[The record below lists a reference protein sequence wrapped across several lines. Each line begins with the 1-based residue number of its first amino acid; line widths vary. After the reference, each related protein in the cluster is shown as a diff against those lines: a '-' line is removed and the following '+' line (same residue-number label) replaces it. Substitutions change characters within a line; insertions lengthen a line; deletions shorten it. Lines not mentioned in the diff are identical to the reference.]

1 MKKAKYNKRGTR
13 ILLDTG
19 WKEFDRQTNCITT
32 GNAVCNTQMSTY
44 IRPFSETE
52 CNGLVFRPG
61 ELMTF
66 DLKPYWKYSIPNRIL
81 ETLED
86 KCRKN
91 SMILYMFFT
100 TPSRKLGIVPFFWV
114 LTTREP
120 HPKLIDKH
128 VCLRFGE
135 RYTKRMAAATEV
147 LKYITEDDNEK
158 E

>member
-1 MKKAKYNKRGTR
+1 MKEPKFNKNGTR
-13 ILLDTG
+13 QLVDTG

-32 GNAVCNTQMSTY
+32 GNAVCSTQMSTY

-52 CNGLVFRPG
+52 CNGFAFRPG
-61 ELMTF
+61 ELLDA
-66 DLKPYWKYSIPNRIL
+66 DLKPYRKYSIPNSIL

-86 KCRKN
+86 KGRKN

-100 TPSRKLGIVPFFWV
+100 IPSRKLEAVPFFWV

-120 HPKLIDKH
+120 HPNLIDKH
-128 VCLRFGE
+128 VCLRLGE
-135 RYTKRMAAATEV
+135 RYTKRMSAATEI
-147 LKYITEDDNEK
+147 LKYITEEDNEK